1 LLKTAADNTLQLKCQ
16 STFKE
21 KLIHYRVVDNL
32 IREVFSMSR
41 YNPGK
46 NPVSLLSI
54 LLIIALFSSNAVP
67 LFASNLSEA
76 KKLREKCEKEIK
88 VLEIAV
94 MNFGDASDHE
104 NFKKG
109 TKLIKL
115 GKVKFIQSKYP
126 AAIERYKKYL
136 KLQFYLYESLAKKY
150 SVRTTK
156 VVDDIA
162 EDLVDHVD
170 NKKVEKY
177 LRLASQNVNDG
188 KSTMLNKHYKN
199 SIGLFRNAK
208 NYAIQSYKLVGKSI
222 PGKYKKDMADI
233 DGRIFK

>member
-1 LLKTAADNTLQLKCQ
+1 M
-16 STFKE
+16 F
-21 KLIHYRVVDNL
+21 
-32 IREVFSMSR
+32 R
-41 YNPGK
+41 YNAKK
-46 NPVSLLSI
+46 NSLSFISI
-54 LLIIALFSSNAVP
+54 ISLIALFLFNTAP
-67 LFASNLSEA
+67 LFSSNLSEA

-88 VLEIAV
+88 HLEIAV
-94 MNFGDASDHE
+94 KNFGDKSDLD

-126 AAIERYKKYL
+126 EAMEKYKSYL

-150 SVRTTK
+150 SARTEK
-156 VVDDIA
+156 VVDTIA
-162 EDLVDHVD
+162 EDLVDYVD

-177 LRLASQNVNDG
+177 LRLASQNVKDG

-199 SIGLFRNAK
+199 AIGLFRNAK

-222 PGKYKKDMADI
+222 PHTYKRDMADI